1 MLTVSKYKWIAS
13 LILGGILLFL
23 AMIGGEWQATYAADA
38 SVNQAPEID
47 YISPV
52 EVPAGSGNITMV
64 IGGAYFGGSED
75 FIRVW
80 IRDAT
85 HDEMLAPETVIDTGI
100 SVVIPDTL
108 LVNPTIYTITV
119 VKSNGQS
126 IPPNPPNPVYDQV
139 SNSKDFRVYQTQY
152 VYLPTILK

>member
-1 MLTVSKYKWIAS
+1 MLTAPKYKWIAS
-13 LILGGILLFL
+13 LILGGILIFL

-38 SVNQAPEID
+38 GINQVPSID

-52 EVPAGSGNITMV
+52 QVPAGSGNKTMV
-64 IGGAYFGGSED
+64 IGGADFGGSED

-85 HDEMLAPETVIDTGI
+85 HDEMLPPETVIDTGI
-100 SVVIPDTL
+100 SVVISNAL
-108 LVNPTIYTITV
+108 LVNPTMYSITV

-126 IPPNPPNPVYDQV
+126 IPPNPPNPVYDLV
-139 SNSKDFRVYQTQY
+139 SNSKDFLVYETQY
-152 VYLPTILK
+152 IYLPVIRK